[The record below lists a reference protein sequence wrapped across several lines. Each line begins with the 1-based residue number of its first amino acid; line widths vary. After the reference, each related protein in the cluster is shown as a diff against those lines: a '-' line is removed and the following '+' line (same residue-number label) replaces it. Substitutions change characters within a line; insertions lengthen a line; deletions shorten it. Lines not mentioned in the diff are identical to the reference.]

1 MAGNAGIQ
9 ASTVTVQGL
18 AAGNLWIGDLGRRV
32 VKELLGSM
40 INGALIAVALA
51 LLVVAASNFIAVE
64 APIRLAAAAGLSVLL
79 VTMIAATLGSTIP
92 LVLNH
97 FDIDPAVAT
106 GVFITTANDI
116 LGVLVYFSVASTI
129 YLGGLA

>member
-1 MAGNAGIQ
+1 
-9 ASTVTVQGL
+9 V
-18 AAGNLWIGDLGRRV
+18 
-32 VKELLGSM
+32 
-40 INGALIAVALA
+40 
-51 LLVVAASNFIAVE
+51 
-64 APIRLAAAAGLSVLL
+64 RLAVAAGLSVLL

-106 GVFITTANDI
+106 GVFITTTNDI